1 MWPPK
6 AEAEGRRKRLS
17 QKLCCDNLDGIV
29 RVIFQTKKTFKSHLS
44 SALNYYWAASKW
56 GICVFICLC
65 CLHRENILVLD
76 IFFEALN
83 YETIEQKKA
92 YEVAGLLGIASFLL
106 YNIDCL
112 RFFVFMHL
120 LWICFH
126 FRWYWWSDGT
136 FYWCKYTDYS
146 GDIWLPLWGK
156 T

>member
-1 MWPPK
+1 MDGWHCQGHISNVEPV
-6 AEAEGRRKRLS
+6 LS
-17 QKLCCDNLDGIV
+17 EPL
-29 RVIFQTKKTFKSHLS
+29 TKKTFKSHLS

-92 YEVAGLLGIASFLL
+92 YEVAGLLGIASFQL

-112 RFFVFMHL
+112 HFL
-120 LWICFH
+120 SSCICYEYGFI
-126 FRWYWWSDGT
+126 
-136 FYWCKYTDYS
+136 S
-146 GDIWLPLWGK
+146 GDIGGQMGLFIGASILTILEIFDYLYEVRHRHLRGHIVCHF
-156 T
+156 